1 MRNKNEGGQMGVKNN
16 KQSATRRR
24 RLALL
29 LPGHN
34 EELIIEATIRSAMA
48 AGLKKSDIYV
58 VDDNSDDRTREI
70 ALQQLSAD
78 NVLSVDRM
86 GKARAVRTAIEHFS
100 IVEHYTWVHVAD
112 ADSIFC
118 PDYFRIYRKYLNTR
132 ECSAAVGFV
141 QSMRGNWIAT
151 YRSFSYT
158 YGQHILR
165 RLQSWLGVIAVLP
178 GPVTCFKTDIIK
190 KLDFA
195 TESLTEDFDLTLQI
209 HRKRLGKI
217 RFIPEA
223 VNYTQDPRTINDFI
237 SQTLRWQRGFF
248 QGVRKYHIGL
258 RPRKIDVGVGY
269 QMGESVYYLIQLL
282 VIGPMLILTAPGHSM
297 RVVLA
302 LLVADFFVV
311 AMLAFFS
318 AAATNRW
325 IILASLPYFYVLRM
339 LELALF
345 LVAFVEVIL
354 LQRFQT
360 VAHGWQTE
368 GRRYELSTNDVKEL
382 RS

>member
-1 MRNKNEGGQMGVKNN
+1 MGVRKNQ
-16 KQSATRRR
+16 QSAARRR

-34 EELIIEATIRSAMA
+34 EELILEATIQSALA
-48 AGLKKSDIYV
+48 AGLKKRDIYV
-58 VDDNSDDRTREI
+58 VDDDSDDRTREI

-100 IVEHYTWVHVAD
+100 IIDHYTWVHVAD

-118 PDYFRIYRKYLNTR
+118 KDYFRIYRSHLNIN

-141 QSMRGNWIAT
+141 QSMRGNWITT

-178 GPVTCFKTDIIK
+178 GPVTCFRTDIIK

-223 VNYTQDPRTINDFI
+223 INYTQDPRTIRDFI
-237 SQTLRWQRGFF
+237 NQTLRWQRGFF
-248 QGVRKYHIGL
+248 QGVRKYHIGT
-258 RPRKIDVGVGY
+258 RPQKIDIGLGY
-269 QMGESVYYLIQLL
+269 QMSESVYYLIQLL
-282 VIGPMLILTAPGHSM
+282 VIGPLLILTTPGHNL
-297 RVVLA
+297 RVILA
-302 LLVADFFVV
+302 LIVADFFIVLL
-311 AMLAFFS
+311 LAFFS
-318 AAATNRW
+318 AAATKRW
-325 IILASLPYFYVLRM
+325 IILASLPYFYALRM
-339 LELALF
+339 LELVLF
-345 LVAFVEVIL
+345 LVAFVEVVL
-354 LQRFQT
+354 LQRFQA

-368 GRRYELSTNDVKEL
+368 GRRYELSTDDTKEL
-382 RS
+382 QS